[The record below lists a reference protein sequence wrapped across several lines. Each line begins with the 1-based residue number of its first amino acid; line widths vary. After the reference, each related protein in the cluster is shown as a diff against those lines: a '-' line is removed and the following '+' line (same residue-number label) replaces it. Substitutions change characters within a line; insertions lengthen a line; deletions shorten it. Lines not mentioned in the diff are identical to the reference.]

1 MDPLFFILAG
11 AGALAL
17 ATSLRILKEYERAVV
32 FRLGR
37 ARPTRGPGLIFLVPF
52 GVERMERVSLRIIA
66 MDIPPQDVITRD
78 NVSVKVNAVL
88 YFRVANPKRAILE
101 IEDYLFATSQLAQT
115 TLRSVIG
122 QAELDEVL
130 AEREKFNQILRD
142 IIDQGTDA
150 WGIDVTGVEVK
161 DVDLPG
167 EMKRAIARQAEAER
181 ERRAKVINA
190 QGELQAASDLRS
202 AARQLSEYPAS
213 LQLRFLQTATE
224 IAAENNSTTLF
235 PLPVELGPMG
245 GLFKGFAGT
254 ADEARVADDAAPA
267 PAGERALEGSEGAPR
282 LPRAE
287 EAADVS
293 EAAVEPEGG
302 AKRARCRRLTT
313 AGTVRAGPVP
323 PSAVPR
329 FPRRSRRSS
338 SNGSS
343 GAPRIS
349 SSAVRHRSAGSSG
362 RARSCR
368 SARRSDSR
376 SATFGRRWPR
386 SRPNRSS
393 PTRPRT
399 TVSPAGSPAP
409 RS

>member
-88 YFRVANPKRAILE
+88 YFRVANPRRAILE
-101 IEDYLFATSQLAQT
+101 IEDFLFATSQLAQT

-190 QGELQAASDLRS
+190 RGELQAASDLRA

-224 IAAENNSTTLF
+224 IAAENNSTTIF
-235 PLPVELGPMG
+235 PLPVDLGSMA
-245 GLFKGFAGT
+245 GLFRNLSSA
-254 ADEARVADDAAPA
+254 ADAEAAAPA
-267 PAGERALEGSEGAPR
+267 PVDERVLEGSEGAPQ

-287 EAADVS
+287 AADGGSEAAD
-293 EAAVEPEGG
+293 EPE
-302 AKRARCRRLTT
+302 AVTRERDA
-313 AGTVRAGPVP
+313 AG
-323 PSAVPR
+323 
-329 FPRRSRRSS
+329 
-338 SNGSS
+338 
-343 GAPRIS
+343 
-349 SSAVRHRSAGSSG
+349 
-362 RARSCR
+362 
-368 SARRSDSR
+368 
-376 SATFGRRWPR
+376 
-386 SRPNRSS
+386 
-393 PTRPRT
+393 
-399 TVSPAGSPAP
+399 
-409 RS
+409 